1 MVKSFVF
8 MSKKILIGALIV
20 SALALSHHL
29 LASPAGFKDVP
40 QSSPFKAAIE
50 YVQDQKIVNGY
61 PDGTFQPDK
70 LLNRAEF
77 TKIIVTSRF
86 PKAAV
91 NGCISQEKYYKRQV
105 FADVDHKV
113 WFEPFTCMAKAGGVI
128 GGYSDG
134 SFKPTNTINFAEAA
148 KIVVK
153 SYGLKVAPQGEPPR
167 GEPVEPWYMPF
178 VEKLSTLD
186 AVPESIS
193 KKGNLLTAATKTISR
208 GEMADII
215 YRLRKLSDTVK
226 DSDNNFSLRIP
237 ESSLPSGVPLSKI
250 TIVKISPAESPIK
263 EVSNAPMV
271 FYRLEPTGTKFPESV
286 RFSLEIPTVG
296 NVVPMI
302 FFVTGDQ
309 VEMISTPTIEIDPNT
324 QIASVTAELQHFSG
338 LGISGKT
345 PLAYSLDEGPSQAL
359 EDEPFTVGFHL
370 DWDPTANRDLLFQS
384 GDVTVKYDD
393 EWKIF
398 GVTSQYSG
406 ALISAKTDD
415 FSTEGVTE
423 ALNNQEVDFN
433 FDRDS
438 EDPDAILLSD
448 MKNFFHQ
455 ETFQCATPGSEQTV
469 RYAFNIGWGYTVTR
483 GTEKIPVRKNFTVI
497 LKTAPFDC
505 VSREENKNL
514 LGDLRCA
521 GIRSVPRQD
530 DVMPFPVVKPDDDVN
545 CYNASDLA
553 EESST
558 ESTCETDHYAPAQGS
573 VLESLSFD
581 RSAKKFLDPDPL
593 SCHYGA
599 LESFT
604 AGNVYLNPLQFQS
617 NVRKL
622 IEKQTGDNPVLIKSF
637 AATTSFDLFSEDDL
651 VWVDNVCEDT
661 DPLGIDEAKTNV
673 VITDHDVVIGF
684 PGNTA
689 APVLKGKIASNG
701 LLYAR
706 DPEIGKATTTFL
718 GKASAIDGI
727 PGIQGVLEV
736 DSNGCRAFTMM
747 KIAQ

>member
-1 MVKSFVF
+1 MIVEKLA
-8 MSKKILIGALIV
+8 MRKKILIV
-20 SALALSHHL
+20 L
-29 LASPAGFKDVP
+29 LLVAAGVTHRLFASPAGFKDVP
-40 QSSPFKAAIE
+40 NGHPYKAAIE
-50 YVQDQKIVNGY
+50 FVQDQKIVNGY

-77 TKIIVTSRF
+77 TKIVVSSRF

-153 SYGLKVAPQGEPPR
+153 SYGLKVDAPNGESAK
-167 GEPVEPWYMPF
+167 PWYMPF
-178 VEKLSTLD
+178 VERIKSLD
-186 AVPESIS
+186 AIPVSIS
-193 KKGNLLTAATKTISR
+193 KKGDLVTAATKTISR

-226 DSDNNFSLRIP
+226 DADSNFSLRIP

-250 TIVKISPAESPIK
+250 TIVRIPPDQSPIK

-271 FYRLEPTGTKFPESV
+271 FYRLEPTGTIFPESV

-324 QIASVTAELQHFSG
+324 QIASVTAELAHFSG

-384 GDVTVKYDD
+384 GDLTVKYDD

-406 ALISAKTDD
+406 AVISAKTDEL
-415 FSTEGVTE
+415 STEGVTE
-423 ALNNQEVDFN
+423 GLDNQEVDAD
-433 FDRDS
+433 FDRDA

-455 ETFQCATPGSEQTV
+455 ETFQCAVSGSEQTV

-483 GTEKIPVRKNFTVI
+483 GSEVVPVRKVFTVI

-530 DVMPFPVVKPDDDVN
+530 DVMPFPVVKSDDDVN
-545 CYNASDLA
+545 CYNASDVV

-558 ESTCETDHYAPAQGS
+558 ESTCETDHYAPVQGS

-581 RSAKKFLDPDPL
+581 RSAKKLLDPDPL

-599 LESFT
+599 LENFT

-622 IEKQTGDNPVLIKSF
+622 IEKQAVRDAVPIKTFTG
-637 AATTSFDLFSEDDL
+637 TTSFDLFPEDDL
-651 VWVDNVCEDT
+651 VWIDNLCEDT
-661 DPLGIDEAKTNV
+661 DPLGIDETQTNV
-673 VITDHDVVIGF
+673 LISDHDVIIGF
-684 PGNTA
+684 PGNSL
-689 APVLKGKIASNG
+689 APVLKGKIARNG

-706 DPEIGKATTTFL
+706 DPEIGKATTTFI
-718 GKASAIDGI
+718 GKASTLDGI
-727 PGIQGVLEV
+727 PQVYGVLQAEGV
-736 DSNGCRAFTMM
+736 SCRAFTMM
-747 KIAQ
+747 KIGQ